1 MMSFTQVNNYPVWRS
16 LIDVSDVDLSN
27 ESTVKQ
33 LNRPAKYRLSITNLG
48 AIRVADYLKSPEFK
62 DKVIETLKTFK
73 DISSIYP
80 TNILENLK
88 DHTSLGF
95 SFCKQTF
102 DNHLLHTDD
111 KTSVAQG
118 LIYFDK
124 EHVSDHSTRVYP
136 HYPMKTV
143 MIEGNTTAG
152 NGLLILNTNNSWH
165 EGGNLANDAR
175 YFLIY
180 TLSLKIGAK

>member
-27 ESTVKQ
+27 ESMVKQ
-33 LNRPAKYRLSITNLG
+33 LNRPAKYRLSITNPG
-48 AIRVADYLKSPEFK
+48 AARVADYLKSPEFK
-62 DKVIETLKTFK
+62 DKVIDTLRTFK
-73 DISSIYP
+73 NISSIYP
-80 TNILENLK
+80 NNILDNLK
-88 DHTSLGF
+88 DHTDLSF
-95 SFCKQTF
+95 SFCRQTF
-102 DNHLLHTDD
+102 DNHPLHIDD
-111 KTSVAQG
+111 KTSVSQG

-136 HYPMKTV
+136 HYPVKTV
-143 MIEGNTTAG
+143 MLEGNTTAG
-152 NGLLILNTNNSWH
+152 NGLLILNTDNSWH